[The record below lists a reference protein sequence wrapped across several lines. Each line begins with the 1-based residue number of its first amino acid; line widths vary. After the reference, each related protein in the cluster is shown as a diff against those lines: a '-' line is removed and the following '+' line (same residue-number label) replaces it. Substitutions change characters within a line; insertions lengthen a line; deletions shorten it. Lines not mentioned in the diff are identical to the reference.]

1 MNNFFLDNW
10 AEICLIVITAAGSYT
25 ALTESTRDDKIVDV
39 LKRILNAVVLGR
51 SKRNK

>member
-1 MNNFFLDNW
+1 MNNFFLENW
-10 AEICLIVITAAGSYT
+10 DEICLIVITAAGSYT

>member
-1 MNNFFLDNW
+1 MNNFFLNNW

>member
-1 MNNFFLDNW
+1 MNNFFLENW